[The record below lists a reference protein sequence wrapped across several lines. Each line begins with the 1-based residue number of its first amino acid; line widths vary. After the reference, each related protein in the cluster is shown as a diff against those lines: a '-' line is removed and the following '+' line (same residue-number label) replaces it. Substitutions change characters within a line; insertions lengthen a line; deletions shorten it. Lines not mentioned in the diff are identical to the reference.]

1 MVPMTIFEMKPLSG
15 GMAAWISGL
24 GTWGAWIAI
33 LYAGVMS
40 CGVAYTLQIVGQ
52 EDVNPTVA
60 SLLMSLESVFSVL
73 AGAVLLQEYLN
84 FRELA
89 GCVLIFAAVILA
101 QLPVKSR

>member
-1 MVPMTIFEMKPLSG
+1 M
-15 GMAAWISGL
+15 
-24 GTWGAWIAI
+24 
-33 LYAGVMS
+33 
-40 CGVAYTLQIVGQ
+40 AYTLQIVGQ

-73 AGAVLLQEYLN
+73 AGVVLLQEYLN